1 MNKQSLNISFMSLL
15 LVLLILSNSIS
26 ARHLLPEKQDG
37 SISQILTNGI
47 AHATISKEAIREDLL
62 NLMGSEDQCDEKDE
76 DCLNR
81 RMIAEAHL
89 DYIYT
94 QHHKP

>member
-1 MNKQSLNISFMSLL
+1 MNKQGLNLSFIFLFFVF
-15 LVLLILSNSIS
+15 LVLSYTIS
-26 ARHLLPEKQDG
+26 ARHLLPEKQGD
-37 SISQILTNGI
+37 QKEVKANGI
-47 AHATISKEAIREDLL
+47 AHATTFKKDIKEDLL
-62 NLMGSEDQCDEKDE
+62 NLMGSEECDEKDE
-76 DCLNR
+76 DCLKR

>member
-1 MNKQSLNISFMSLL
+1 MNKQSLNISFMFLL

-26 ARHLLPEKQDG
+26 ARHLLPEKQDEKEVKA
-37 SISQILTNGI
+37 NGI
-47 AHATISKEAIREDLL
+47 AHPTISKEAIKEDLL

-94 QHHKP
+94 QNHKP

>member
-1 MNKQSLNISFMSLL
+1 MNKQSLNISFMFLL

-26 ARHLLPEKQDG
+26 ARHLQPEKQDEKEMKA
-37 SISQILTNGI
+37 NGI
-47 AHATISKEAIREDLL
+47 AHATISKEDLL

-94 QHHKP
+94 QHQKP